1 LPIFLHKFSVTQ
13 NGAVNLVKWTTELES
28 NMEYFELE
36 RSTDGLNFWPINRQP
51 AGNTPGPNNYSY
63 ADNNFMPGINYYRLK
78 MVEGGSVITYS
89 IIIKTVTEAEK
100 NVLKIAPNPVIN
112 NLSLLYHSNNDDVV
126 TIRIKDVTGRVL
138 QTLKES
144 VNKGQNLIY
153 IKSLPNW
160 LPGVYFLSLQD
171 KNETKQTRF
180 IKAQ

>member
-1 LPIFLHKFSVTQ
+1 
-13 NGAVNLVKWTTELES
+13 
-28 NMEYFELE
+28 
-36 RSTDGLNFWPINRQP
+36 
-51 AGNTPGPNNYSY
+51 
-63 ADNNFMPGINYYRLK
+63 MPGTNYYRLK
-78 MVEGGSVITYS
+78 MVEAGSVITYS